1 MNNKK
6 FIYIPSFSAGSY
18 GNAITKD
25 QGFKNGK
32 PIRLYDENMDE
43 SLRHDWFLA
52 PAGHFYKKMDYRD
65 KIKIPVTSNLNLMGD
80 SGGFQIATG
89 ALKWS
94 TDLKKQIFSWL
105 EHNSTVAVNLD
116 IPPKIQYE
124 GKFDECLEISAE
136 NFKYFYEN
144 QSGKTK
150 FLNVLQG
157 ETLEKY
163 QAWYD
168 KVKDFEFS
176 GWCLG
181 GCGVSLNHFLSA
193 IATFIDNKEHLK
205 QNNEILHILGTSK
218 IIDFFILSQ
227 LQKSFNDIGCAIQV
241 TTDSSSPNNGS
252 RFGTYYTHSDLK
264 TGAFKN
270 IHIPK
275 PSLGKD
281 FKIIDGLKML
291 PKTSTCDNW
300 LEDCYDWEDLYDY
313 TAVINCVI
321 VLHNYGVFRDTK
333 NTIDNLVNGHPYFMD
348 QMVDSNIVT
357 IIKIVENMVIGS
369 QNGGSAKQIYRKN
382 RHVIDRVS
390 HRLFNETLKESTHDY
405 F

>member
-1 MNNKK
+1 MTKK

-18 GNAITKD
+18 GHAITKD

-32 PIRLYDENMDE
+32 PIRLYDENMDHT
-43 SLRHDWFLA
+43 LRNDWFLA
-52 PAGHFYKKMDYRD
+52 PAGHFYKKLEYRD
-65 KIKIPVTSNLNLMGD
+65 KIKIPKNSNVNLLGD

-89 ALKWS
+89 ALKW
-94 TDLKKQIFSWL
+94 TPELKHQIFIWL
-105 EHNSTVAVNLD
+105 EENSSYAVNLD
-116 IPPKIQYE
+116 IPPKILYE
-124 GKFDECLEISAE
+124 GKFTECLEISKE
-136 NFKYFYEN
+136 NFKYFYEK
-144 QSGKTK
+144 QTGKTK

-157 ETLEKY
+157 EHPDQY
-163 QAWYD
+163 QIWYD
-168 KVKDFEFS
+168 NVKQFEFN

-181 GCGVSLNHFLSA
+181 GCGGSLHKFMA
-193 IATFIDNKEHLK
+193 AVATFIDNKEHLNDK
-205 QNNEILHILGTSK
+205 NEILHILGVSK

-227 LQKSFNDIGCAIQV
+227 LQKSLNEIGSDIQV

-252 RFGTYYTHSDLK
+252 RFGTYYTHADLK

-300 LEDCYDWEDLYDY
+300 LEDCYDWEDLYNY
-313 TAVINCVI
+313 TPDINCII

-333 NTIDNLVNGHPYFMD
+333 NIIDELVNGHPYFME
-348 QMVDSNIVT
+348 QMVSSDIVKIVNIVET
-357 IIKIVENMVIGS
+357 MVLES
-369 QNGGSAKQIYRKN
+369 LNGTSAKSIYLKN
-382 RHVIDRVS
+382 KHYINAAS
-390 HRLFNETLKESTHDY
+390 HRLFNETNIHPRHD
-405 F
+405 FF